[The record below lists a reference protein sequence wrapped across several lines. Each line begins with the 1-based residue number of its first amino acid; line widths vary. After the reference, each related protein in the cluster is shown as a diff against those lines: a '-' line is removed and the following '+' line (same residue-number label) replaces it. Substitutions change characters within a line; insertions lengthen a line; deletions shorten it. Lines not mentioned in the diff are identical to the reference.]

1 MYWKQNAEVPPQE
14 EAETTASATSAE
26 AGTSTENEEQ
36 QPQTLY
42 VAIQPGANMDSPQ
55 VEQPAVYVEVVEAG
69 NGTEIGNNEEQVVQ
83 EGMVIEQSK

>member
-1 MYWKQNAEVPPQE
+1 
-14 EAETTASATSAE
+14 
-26 AGTSTENEEQ
+26 
-36 QPQTLY
+36 
-42 VAIQPGANMDSPQ
+42 MDSPQ